1 VGEFNYGGQAVME
14 GVMMRGAKSMAVAV
28 RAPSGQIVVHSEPL
42 NRAIYGSWLSKV
54 PFLRG
59 VTLLWDTLILGTR
72 TLMFSADV
80 ASQAETMGRQSDS
93 VASQAIAARSRTGA
107 GEPPEGAAR
116 ELDPGLRSSD
126 SSGKLGVSG
135 NPEASG
141 TSGSLMA
148 DPVAWGTIIVSIGL
162 AVGLFFLLPALLA
175 KWLDPLISS
184 SLLSNLVES
193 LIRLS
198 FVLAYVWGVGFLP
211 DVRRVFAYHGAEHK
225 TVHAY
230 EAGESLTV
238 ETIQAH
244 TTAHARC
251 GTSFILVVV
260 FISVLIFSLLGRP
273 PLLLRLASRVLLLP
287 VIAGISYEW
296 LKFSA
301 RHENSWWIKVLL
313 LPGLAMQKLTT
324 REPDDQMVE
333 VAVVALQRVLQ
344 EDGLLAKGVSA

>member
-1 VGEFNYGGQAVME
+1 MGEFNYGGQAVME
-14 GVMMRGAKSMAVAV
+14 GVMMRGSKSMAVAV
-28 RAPSGQIVVHSEPL
+28 RAPSGQIVLHSEPL

-72 TLMFSADV
+72 TLMFSAD
-80 ASQAETMGRQSDS
+80 
-93 VASQAIAARSRTGA
+93 IAAQSADGTTHASA
-107 GEPPEGAAR
+107 GVLQPAPTATEVDEEAGQEGAAKPP
-116 ELDPGLRSSD
+116 ELVQRASDAPGLPGAPD
-126 SSGKLGVSG
+126 KPGALL
-135 NPEASG
+135 
-141 TSGSLMA
+141 T
-148 DPVAWGTIIVSIGL
+148 DPVAWGTILVSVGL

-193 LIRLS
+193 AIRLA

-230 EAGESLTV
+230 EAGEPLAVSS
-238 ETIQAH
+238 IQAH

-260 FISVLIFSLLGRP
+260 FISVLVFSLLGRP

-287 VIAGISYEW
+287 VITGISYEW

-333 VAVVALQRVLQ
+333 VAIVALSRVLQ
-344 EDGLLAKGVSA
+344 EDGLPVEGSLT

>member
-1 VGEFNYGGQAVME
+1 VEDEHVGEFNYGGQAVME
-14 GVMMRGAKSMAVAV
+14 GVMMRGSKSMAVAV
-28 RAPSGQIVVHSEPL
+28 RAPNGQIVLHSEPL
-42 NRAIYGSWLSKV
+42 NKAVYGSWLSKV
-54 PFLRG
+54 PFVRG
-59 VTLLWDTLILGTR
+59 VTLLWDTLVLGTR

-80 ASQAETMGRQSDS
+80 ASQSI
-93 VASQAIAARSRTGA
+93 ASA
-107 GEPPEGAAR
+107 
-116 ELDPGLRSSD
+116 PGLTD
-126 SSGKLGVSG
+126 GTAPGEVAH
-135 NPEASG
+135 ASG
-141 TSGSLMA
+141 RPDSLMA
-148 DPVAWGTIIVSIGL
+148 DPVAWGTILVSVGL

-175 KWLDPLISS
+175 KWLDPLIAS

-193 LIRLS
+193 VIRLS
-198 FVLAYVWGVGFLP
+198 FVMAYVWGVGFLP

-238 ETIQAH
+238 ASIQTH

-260 FISVLIFSLLGRP
+260 FISVLVFSLLGRP

-287 VIAGISYEW
+287 VITGISYEW

-333 VAVVALQRVLQ
+333 VAIVALRRVLQ
-344 EDGLLAKGVSA
+344 EDGLLVEGSLP

>member
-14 GVMMRGAKSMAVAV
+14 GVMMRGSKSMAVAV
-28 RAPSGQIVVHSEPL
+28 RAPNGQIVVHSEPL
-42 NRAIYGSWLSKV
+42 NRAIYGSWLARV
-54 PFLRG
+54 PFVRG
-59 VTLLWDTLILGTR
+59 ITLLWDTLVLGMR

-80 ASQAETMGRQSDS
+80 AAQSADVGLQPTH
-93 VASQAIAARSRTGA
+93 VASASAKTV
-107 GEPPEGAAR
+107 GEGETIQEFPSKRGSP
-116 ELDPGLRSSD
+116 D
-126 SSGKLGVSG
+126 SLLS
-135 NPEASG
+135 
-141 TSGSLMA
+141 
-148 DPVAWGTIIVSIGL
+148 DPVAWGTIVVSLGL

-175 KWLDPLISS
+175 KWLDPVIANPLV
-184 SLLSNLVES
+184 SNLVES
-193 LIRLS
+193 AIRLA

-230 EAGESLTV
+230 EAGEPLTV
-238 ETIQAH
+238 DAIRSF

-260 FISVLIFSLLGRP
+260 AISVLVFSLLGRP

-301 RHENSWWIKVLL
+301 RHEESWWVRALL

-324 REPDDQMVE
+324 REPDEQMIE
-333 VAVVALQRVLQ
+333 VAIVALKRVLR
-344 EDGLLAKGVSA
+344 EDGLQVEGAPT

>member
-14 GVMMRGAKSMAVAV
+14 GVMMRGSKSVAVAV
-28 RAPSGQIVVHSEPL
+28 RAPNGQIVVHSEPL
-42 NRAIYGSWLSKV
+42 NRAIYGSWLARV
-54 PFLRG
+54 PFVRG
-59 VTLLWDTLILGTR
+59 ITLLWDTLVLGMR

-80 ASQAETMGRQSDS
+80 AAQSADVALQPID
-93 VASQAIAARSRTGA
+93 VASVSAKTVGRDVTIQESPSTQRG
-107 GEPPEGAAR
+107 P
-116 ELDPGLRSSD
+116 D
-126 SSGKLGVSG
+126 SLLS
-135 NPEASG
+135 
-141 TSGSLMA
+141 
-148 DPVAWGTIIVSIGL
+148 DPVAWGTIVVSLGL

-175 KWLDPLISS
+175 KWLDPVIANPLV
-184 SLLSNLVES
+184 SNLVES
-193 LIRLS
+193 AIRLA

-230 EAGESLTV
+230 EAGEPLTV
-238 ETIQAH
+238 EAVRSF

-260 FISVLIFSLLGRP
+260 AISVLVFSLLGRP

-301 RHENSWWIKVLL
+301 RHEESWWVRTLL

-324 REPDDQMVE
+324 REPDEQMIE
-333 VAVVALQRVLQ
+333 VAIVALKRVLL
-344 EDGLLAKGVSA
+344 EDGLQAEGAPT

>member
-1 VGEFNYGGQAVME
+1 MSEFNYGGQAVME
-14 GVMMRGAKSMAVAV
+14 GVMMRGSKSMAVAV
-28 RAPSGQIVVHSEPL
+28 RAPNGQIVVHSEPL

-59 VTLLWDTLILGTR
+59 VTLLWDTLVLGTR

-80 ASQAETMGRQSDS
+80 ASQSSPAGAQSS
-93 VASQAIAARSRTGA
+93 AIASQSSAIGPEPAEETAQ
-107 GEPPEGAAR
+107 GEATRQPEPAH
-116 ELDPGLRSSD
+116 SS
-126 SSGKLGVSG
+126 
-135 NPEASG
+135 
-141 TSGSLMA
+141 SGSLMT
-148 DPVAWGTIIVSIGL
+148 DPVAWGTILLSVGL

-175 KWLDPLISS
+175 KWLDPLIGS

-193 LIRLS
+193 TIRLV
-198 FVLAYVWGVGFLP
+198 FVLAYVGGVGFLP

-230 EAGESLTV
+230 EAGEPLTV
-238 ETIQAH
+238 AAVQAH

-260 FISVLIFSLLGRP
+260 FISVLVFSLLGRP
-273 PLLLRLASRVLLLP
+273 PLLLRLASRVLFLP
-287 VIAGISYEW
+287 VITGISYEW

-301 RHENSWWIKVLL
+301 RHENSWWIKALL

-324 REPDDQMVE
+324 REPDDRMVE
-333 VAVVALQRVLQ
+333 VAIVALKRVLR
-344 EDGLLAKGVSA
+344 EDGLLVEGALT